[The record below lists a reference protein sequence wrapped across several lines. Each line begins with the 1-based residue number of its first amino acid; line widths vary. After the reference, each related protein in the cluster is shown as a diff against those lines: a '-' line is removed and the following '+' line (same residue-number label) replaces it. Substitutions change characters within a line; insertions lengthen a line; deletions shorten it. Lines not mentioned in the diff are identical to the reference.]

1 MRLGIVLLAACAGH
15 APPVDTAVE
24 TTVAPAAPPRV
35 GAVPL
40 RVVTFNIHGDAGER
54 VADEILHD
62 PMMRRADVLV
72 LEEVHGVPGC
82 SAACAIARELGY
94 HAAFAPEFV
103 DRDGTDGVAIVSRLP
118 IRSTDV
124 IALPYFNVHLN
135 DERRTVAL
143 AAAIDLG
150 DGTAPVMVYA
160 VHLVNRLTVAQR
172 RSQMLPVLRHA
183 EQHPAR
189 AIIAGDFN
197 TSPFTWIAHLIPVP
211 TGTQDDRLEALARS
225 HGFATPVKA
234 SGATSRYLGMKLDG
248 IYTRGFATSAFATDE
263 AGDVSDHIALFA
275 DLLSSQ

>member
-1 MRLGIVLLAACAGH
+1 M
-15 APPVDTAVE
+15 DTAVE
-24 TTVAPAAPPRV
+24 VTVAHDATARAAT
-35 GAVPL
+35 AHL
-40 RVVTFNIHGDAGER
+40 RVVTFNIHGDLGER
-54 VADEILHD
+54 VADEILRN
-62 PMMRRADVLV
+62 PMLRRADVLV
-72 LEEVHGVPGC
+72 LEEVHGVAGC
-82 SAACAIARELGY
+82 SAACVIARELGY

-103 DRDGTDGVAIVSRLP
+103 DRDGTDGVAIISRHP

-124 IALPYFNVHLN
+124 IALPHYDVHLN

-172 RSQMLPVLRHA
+172 RNQMLPVLRHA

-197 TSPFTWIAHLIPVP
+197 TSPFTWIAHVIPVP

-225 HGFATPVKA
+225 HGFATPVAA
-234 SGATSRYLGMKLDG
+234 SGATSRYLSMKLDG
-248 IYTRGFATSAFATDE
+248 IYTRGFATAAFATDE
-263 AGDVSDHIALFA
+263 AGDVSDHIALLA
-275 DLLSSQ
+275 DLLSSR